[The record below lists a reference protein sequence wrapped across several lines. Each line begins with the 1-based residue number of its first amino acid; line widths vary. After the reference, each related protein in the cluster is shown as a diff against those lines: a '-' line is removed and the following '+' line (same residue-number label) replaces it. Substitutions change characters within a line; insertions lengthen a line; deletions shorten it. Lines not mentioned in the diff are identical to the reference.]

1 MSRPQDHPSL
11 RGGALASFEAALR
24 RRFRRWEC
32 RLRDRFAPP
41 RRPALPPA
49 PERLVFVC
57 FGNIC
62 RSAYA
67 AARCAELL
75 PECSVASA
83 GLHATAGA
91 APPRAAVAAARER
104 GLDLSAHRATPL
116 GALPDSTGTIY
127 FVMEPWQRRAV
138 RRRRGDARR
147 RIHLLGALASPPV
160 VAIAD
165 PYGGPPERFAAAFAL
180 IDDATRRLV
189 EAVRAAR
196 GRSAR

>member
-75 PECSVASA
+75 PECAVASA
-83 GLHATAGA
+83 GLHAAEGA
-91 APPRAAVAAARER
+91 PSPAAAIAAARER
-104 GLDLSAHRATPL
+104 GLDLTAHRATPL
-116 GALPDSTGTIY
+116 RALRDTPGTVY
-127 FVMEPWQRRAV
+127 FVMEPWQRRAL
-138 RRRRGDARR
+138 RRRQGAARR
-147 RIHLLGALASPPV
+147 RIHLLGALATPPV
-160 VAIAD
+160 AAIAD

-180 IDDATRRLV
+180 IDDATRRLA
-189 EAVRAAR
+189 EALRAAR
-196 GRSAR
+196 ERGPR